1 MNIQPANLMANPA
14 KLAYKSK
21 NYQKAKGMSFFAFL
35 FSIVIY
41 ISIFYIFS
49 LSPSTLLSNT
59 KFWFVIS
66 NTLILIIA
74 VDYGAFPSSKDQKR
88 DVFEEYSLQS
98 QARSSY
104 AAAAASFVS
113 QYPEIVTKSIPK
125 EEEISSKETK
135 KEEVADQKNNKV
147 PERILEVV
155 KIEPKTD
162 NFQAKSQREHPIK
175 ADKKSCD
182 HQVINKKK
190 IEPKTIR
197 RSKSDKVKRVTFHDK
212 KNNILQRSKTEKHE
226 PVSAKDQDEFSS
238 MSDEELNRR
247 VEEFI
252 QKFNRE
258 IRLQGARNRQLL
270 EFEWDY

>member
-1 MNIQPANLMANPA
+1 MTMPSANLMENPV
-14 KLAYKSK
+14 KPHKFK
-21 NYQKAKGMSFFAFL
+21 NYQKANGMSFAFL

-49 LSPSTLLSNT
+49 LSPSTLFSNT

-74 VDYGAFPSSKDQKR
+74 ADYGAFSSSKDQKR
-88 DVFEEYSLQS
+88 DLYEEYALHS
-98 QARSSY
+98 QTRRRST
-104 AAAAASFVS
+104 AASFVPH
-113 QYPEIVTKSIPK
+113 PEIVTKSIPK
-125 EEEISSKETK
+125 EEESLKEKK
-135 KEEVADQKNNKV
+135 KEDVADQKKNEI
-147 PERILEVV
+147 PERIVEVV

-162 NFQAKSQREHPIK
+162 NSQAESPQPEHPMK
-175 ADKKSCD
+175 ADNEACD
-182 HQVINKKK
+182 QVINKKK

-197 RSKSDKVKRVTFHDK
+197 RSKSDKVKRATFDD
-212 KNNILQRSKTEKHE
+212 KNNLQRSKTEKHE
-226 PVSAKDQDEFSS
+226 PSAKQNEFPAEENEFST

-252 QKFNRE
+252 QNFNRQ

-270 EFEWDY
+270 EYEFE